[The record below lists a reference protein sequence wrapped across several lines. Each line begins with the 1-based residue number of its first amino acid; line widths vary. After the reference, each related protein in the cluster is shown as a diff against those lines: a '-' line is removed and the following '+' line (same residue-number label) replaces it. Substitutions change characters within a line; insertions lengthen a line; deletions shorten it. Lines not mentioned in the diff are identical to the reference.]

1 MEEFKKALIE
11 VINNSELPFDAKY
24 YVLKDVYRDIFEVY
38 DKLLK
43 EYEAAKE
50 AESQNEILKK
60 NDAKQITEIKEVK

>member
-1 MEEFKKALIE
+1 MEELRKALIE
-11 VINNSELPFDAKY
+11 VINKSELPFDARY
-24 YVLKDVYRDIFEVY
+24 YVLKDVYRDIFEIY

-50 AESQNEILKK
+50 TESQNEILKK